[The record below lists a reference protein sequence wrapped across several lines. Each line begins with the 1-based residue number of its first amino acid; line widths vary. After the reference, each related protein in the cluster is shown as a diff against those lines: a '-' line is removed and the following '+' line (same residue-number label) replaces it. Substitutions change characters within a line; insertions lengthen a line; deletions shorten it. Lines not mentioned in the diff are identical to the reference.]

1 MLFHTAGVSDA
12 LVVGRDCFLIGS
24 QDGQGGHYGKEY
36 GERPVFERIFL
47 HVDTLLQYNHS
58 VNNSKGSANREKNQ
72 IKYCFSE
79 VQPIFGEAKGSAKRV
94 YYKKSPCFYGGA
106 PTVLE

>member
-1 MLFHTAGVSDA
+1 MPASA
-12 LVVGRDCFLIGS
+12 LPPAIWAATEV
-24 QDGQGGHYGKEY
+24 
-36 GERPVFERIFL
+36 L

-79 VQPIFGEAKGSAKRV
+79 VQPIFGEAKGSANREKNQIKYCFSEVQPIFGEVKDSAKRV

-106 PTVLE
+106 PSVYE